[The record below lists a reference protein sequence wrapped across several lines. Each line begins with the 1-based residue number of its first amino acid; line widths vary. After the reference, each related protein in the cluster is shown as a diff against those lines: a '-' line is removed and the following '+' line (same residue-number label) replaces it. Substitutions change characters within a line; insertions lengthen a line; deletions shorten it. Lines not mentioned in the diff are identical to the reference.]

1 MWGQLS
7 VYGKAC
13 TQQRPLM
20 LSAIELQPRSYSRLA
35 CLILRW
41 RRSQFPK
48 MIDKN
53 LGIDVGIG
61 LDCRNRCQ
69 RQRDREPDADAGGR
83 PSMRTRGRA
92 PFYAIRGAPSGQF
105 APRTE
110 TALLERSGNS
120 CWAFQFSIDGGR
132 DGETKE
138 RYVAEEEAEGDI
150 GHDGGDEQGEQC
162 LVGKGR
168 PCRTSRGLRRRR

>member
-1 MWGQLS
+1 
-7 VYGKAC
+7 
-13 TQQRPLM
+13 
-20 LSAIELQPRSYSRLA
+20 
-35 CLILRW
+35 
-41 RRSQFPK
+41 

-69 RQRDREPDADAGGR
+69 RRQRDREPDADAGGR

-110 TALLERSGNS
+110 TALLERSVSGN
-120 CWAFQFSIDGGR
+120 R
-132 DGETKE
+132 ET
-138 RYVAEEEAEGDI
+138 VAGHFNSPLTAAVMAKLKSGTLPSKKPRVTSDTTEAMS
-150 GHDGGDEQGEQC
+150 
-162 LVGKGR
+162 KGNNA
-168 PCRTSRGLRRRR
+168 